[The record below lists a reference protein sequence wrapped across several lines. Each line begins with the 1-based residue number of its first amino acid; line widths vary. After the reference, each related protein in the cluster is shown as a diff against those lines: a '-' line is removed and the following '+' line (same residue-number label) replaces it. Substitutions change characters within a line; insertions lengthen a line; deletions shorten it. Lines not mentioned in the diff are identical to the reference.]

1 MSHAVGLTS
10 EGASVGRAH
19 LCWRVCACLNCCH
32 VCMEFHACRPTRLS
46 CHDSTYDR
54 ICTIRLGRERA
65 PSEDIKLLAFILHL
79 HWTLCLIDC
88 LKEKERGKN
97 PWMWKEVKIPRPK
110 LWKRQLRGAGGGARS
125 FRKLRRLVEGAFWLD
140 FCKEARVTRIK
151 PLNRMLRGKLGFAWV
166 QNVK

>member
-1 MSHAVGLTS
+1 M
-10 EGASVGRAH
+10 GRAH

-88 LKEKERGKN
+88 LKEKEKGEKSLDVEGSEDSKAETMETSASGGR
-97 PWMWKEVKIPRPK
+97 
-110 LWKRQLRGAGGGARS
+110 GGGARS

-151 PLNRMLRGKLGFAWV
+151 PLNRMLRGKLGFACV

>member
-1 MSHAVGLTS
+1 M
-10 EGASVGRAH
+10 GRAH

-110 LWKRQLRGAGGGARS
+110 LWKRQLRGAGVGGHVHS
-125 FRKLRRLVEGAFWLD
+125 GNFGASWRALSGWISA
-140 FCKEARVTRIK
+140 KK
-151 PLNRMLRGKLGFAWV
+151 PESRGSNLSIGCSEENSALPGCRMLSSLPFGR
-166 QNVK
+166 

>member
-1 MSHAVGLTS
+1 M
-10 EGASVGRAH
+10 GRAH

-88 LKEKERGKN
+88 LKEKEKGEKS
-97 PWMWKEVKIPRPK
+97 
-110 LWKRQLRGAGGGARS
+110 LD
-125 FRKLRRLVEGAFWLD
+125 VEGSEDSKAETMETSALGGRGGHVHSGNFGGSWRALSGWISA
-140 FCKEARVTRIK
+140 KK
-151 PLNRMLRGKLGFAWV
+151 PESRGSNLSIGCSEENSALPGCRMLSSLPFGR
-166 QNVK
+166 

>member
-1 MSHAVGLTS
+1 MSHAAGLTS

-88 LKEKERGKN
+88 LKEKEGGGN

-110 LWKRQLRGAGGGARS
+110 LWKRQLRGAGGGGTFIQETS
-125 FRKLRRLVEGAFWLD
+125 
-140 FCKEARVTRIK
+140 EARGGRF
-151 PLNRMLRGKLGFAWV
+151 LAGFL
-166 QNVK
+166 QRSQSHEDQTSQ